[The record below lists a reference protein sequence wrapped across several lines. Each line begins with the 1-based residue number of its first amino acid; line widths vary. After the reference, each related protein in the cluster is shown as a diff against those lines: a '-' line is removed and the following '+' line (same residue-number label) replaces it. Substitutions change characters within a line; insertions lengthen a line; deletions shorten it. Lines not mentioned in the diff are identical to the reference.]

1 MSSRRLGPND
11 LVFCSAM
18 QMKVPLRDK
27 VEAAARAGY
36 AGISITVLDHASARS
51 SGMSDADIRSLYADH
66 GLVPCEFEA
75 LTQWLSE
82 YTAGPVTPG
91 SRRAEE
97 RNVLAAAEA
106 IGCPSVTAV
115 HLGEGEVSI
124 ETAAEAFAE
133 LCDHAGE
140 HGLDACLEF
149 LPWTG
154 IPDLATARSI
164 IESAG
169 RPNGRIVVDSWHLHR
184 SGTPVEA
191 LARLPAELIGCIQ
204 LSDAAVEPG
213 KMLID
218 ETMHSRLVPGE
229 GVIDLANIV
238 RALDAAGNTKP
249 LGVEVISDRLNGL
262 PASDV
267 AAMTLAAMRDI
278 VVRARG

>member
-1 MSSRRLGPND
+1 MSSRSLEPTD

-27 VEAAARAGY
+27 VEAAAGAGY
-36 AGISITVLDHASARS
+36 AGVSVTVLDHASARS
-51 SGMSDADIRSLYADH
+51 SGMSDADIRSLCTDH

-75 LTQWLSE
+75 LTQWLVE

-124 ETAAEAFAE
+124 EEATEAFAG
-133 LCDHAGE
+133 LCDHAAE

-164 IESAG
+164 VERAG

-184 SGTPVEA
+184 SGTPVEE
-191 LARLPAELIGCIQ
+191 LARLPVGLIGCVQ
-204 LSDAAVEPG
+204 LSDAAAQPG
-213 KMLID
+213 RMLID
-218 ETMHSRLVPGE
+218 ETMHSRLVPGK
-229 GVIDLANIV
+229 GVIDLVGIV

-249 LGVEVISDRLNGL
+249 LGVEVISDRMNGL
-262 PASDV
+262 SASEV
-267 AAMTLAAMRDI
+267 AAMTFAAMREI
-278 VVRARG
+278 MARARA